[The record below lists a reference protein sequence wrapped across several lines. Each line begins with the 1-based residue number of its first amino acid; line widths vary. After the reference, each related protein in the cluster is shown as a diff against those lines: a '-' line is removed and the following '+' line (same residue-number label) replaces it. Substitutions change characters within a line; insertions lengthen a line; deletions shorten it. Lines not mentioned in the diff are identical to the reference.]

1 MEDRNYL
8 KQQLMFQGGVI
19 PSQIDQQDYEKL
31 LKVLD
36 AKSRDERPMNT
47 GDAHRK
53 LATLLGGG

>member
-1 MEDRNYL
+1 
-8 KQQLMFQGGVI
+8 MFQGGVT

-47 GDAHRK
+47 EDAHRK